1 MEIEQGDYKIH
12 DYDAN
17 SNQEKVKRKSKRKDK
32 RDLDSD
38 DENNY
43 SCDNCVFSC
52 GTNTNNFYKLDT
64 VSNILSTADTEEFRF
79 REKNH
84 LVI

>member
-38 DENNY
+38 DDNN
-43 SCDNCVFSC
+43 SCDNCVPSAVWDEGYTYKTIYPFSNKVY
-52 GTNTNNFYKLDT
+52 TITLPVVTPQY
-64 VSNILSTADTEEFRF
+64 I
-79 REKNH
+79 
-84 LVI
+84 